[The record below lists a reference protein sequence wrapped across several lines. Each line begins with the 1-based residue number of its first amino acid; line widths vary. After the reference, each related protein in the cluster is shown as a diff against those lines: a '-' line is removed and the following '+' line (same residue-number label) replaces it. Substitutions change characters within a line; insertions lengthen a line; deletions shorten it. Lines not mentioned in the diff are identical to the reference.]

1 MPTPAENVKIR
12 LSFIGNPVVAVSA
25 PKQMEGELIP
35 SDLKIQYFVQVIVNR
50 PQSCVEVVVS
60 MSYNYGQKDLFS
72 GSITTTFEV
81 IDLATF
87 ITAKEGEEEFRLE
100 SDFLPML
107 INIAF
112 SSARGY
118 FAREL
123 TDTVLAPYPF
133 PMISMENIQK
143 RTTYRL
149 I

>member
-1 MPTPAENVKIR
+1 
-12 LSFIGNPVVAVSA
+12 
-25 PKQMEGELIP
+25 
-35 SDLKIQYFVQVIVNR
+35 
-50 PQSCVEVVVS
+50 